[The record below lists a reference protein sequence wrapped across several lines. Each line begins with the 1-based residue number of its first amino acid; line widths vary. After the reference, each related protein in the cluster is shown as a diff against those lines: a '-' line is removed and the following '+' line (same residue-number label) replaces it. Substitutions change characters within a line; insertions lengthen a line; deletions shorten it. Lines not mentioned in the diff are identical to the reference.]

1 MANAIFSEKLVGRYD
16 GVTPAT
22 LLPRGWLS
30 GGKNVRKVSQK
41 GGWKARKG
49 CTLHNTTALES
60 GASVKSLH
68 YYENPLNG
76 DEHFVAQVNSKL
88 LMESAQNKLPP
99 EQDTSFGTDLGVSV
113 GTTPGFSAQVGE
125 YLFYADG
132 SGKPIAYGGTQPRIK
147 GFFVYDAS
155 QTDYCDYTRKVT
167 DGRTDTDAVVLGAAD
182 DKIIILTEMIAK
194 AFIFN
199 LGSNVNSNDVN
210 LEVKAWRNGSWTAV
224 SDLSDGT
231 NNSGCLAQDGTVS
244 WTRSAL
250 DEMTGYR
257 GIMGYAYQIGWS
269 GALSG
274 SVDVI
279 SVHAIQDAMS
289 LTNKWNG
296 EFNYVSGCK
305 FRDVSATPAEYQ
317 ECLGKISN
325 ESTSQYLDISEATAS
340 DFLFIKTPEPACM
353 FGIAIVTGYQNS
365 ADAQIDLI
373 EYWDGSAWADISTN
387 ITDFTRLSTVG
398 NASFSQTGIISFD
411 ASAISPERRTYQ
423 GDNIPGYWYRLSWD
437 ATLSTNVRIYAIL
450 YGTFP
455 DSLPTYDGCVEF
467 KGRLF
472 LWGDPEFPNRLRYS
486 ARMQPFC
493 FSGLD
498 SGYTDV
504 FGAEDKI
511 LCAMKFYNELIVF
524 KESSVWMLEGQ
535 GPVTF
540 GTLKVTAKVGLAS
553 PKSAQV
559 AEVGFPDMH
568 NDEPLTIAIWQDID
582 GVYTF
587 DGRKVKKSSYVI
599 DNYFNP
605 ESSDCIAAAS
615 IRSLQAYTDPNN
627 NEYHLLLPSGE
638 LVFDYVSGEWYPP
651 WDREIDLTC
660 GLGFRANDNRHYTY
674 GGSSSG
680 FVMKLE
686 NDTSDKTTA
695 NADKAIDH
703 SIKSRAIG
711 YEDEKTGRLVLFTLR
726 RILAELKARTAG
738 TITTKTFKN
747 EATSGTTQE
756 IPSAMSMVNS
766 GYNLTVPEL
775 EMSIEGCR
783 TFQVEFSLNVV
794 DQEMEISAFHYEI
807 GGRGIVE

>member
-1 MANAIFSEKLVGRYD
+1 MANVIFPEKLVGRYD
-16 GVTPAT
+16 GVTPST
-22 LLPRGWLS
+22 LLPKGWLS
-30 GGKNVRKVSQK
+30 GGKNVRKVSQV
-41 GGWKARKG
+41 GGWKPRRG
-49 CTLHNTTALES
+49 CSLHNTTALES
-60 GASVKSLH
+60 GTSVKSLH
-68 YYENPLNG
+68 YYENPFNA

-88 LMESAQNKLPP
+88 VMESAQAKLPP
-99 EQDTSFGTDLGVSV
+99 VQDTSFGTTLGVTV

-132 SGKPIAYGGTQPRIK
+132 SGIPMAYGGASPRVK

-155 QTDYCDYTRKVT
+155 ETAYLDYTRKVI
-167 DGRTDTDAVVLGAAD
+167 DGRTDTEGIILGAAT
-182 DKIIILTEMIAK
+182 DKVIIITEQIAE
-194 AFIFN
+194 AFVFD
-199 LGSNVNSNDVN
+199 LGSSLNSNTVD
-210 LEVKAWRNGSWTAV
+210 LELKAWRSGAWAAV
-224 SDLSDGT
+224 TSLSDGT
-231 NNSGCLAQDGTVS
+231 QTGGDTCLAQDGTVS

-257 GIMGYAYQIGWS
+257 GVMGYAYQIGWS

-274 SVDVI
+274 SVTVR
-279 SVHAIQDAMS
+279 SVNATQDSMS

-296 EFNYVSGCK
+296 EFNYVTGCR
-305 FRDVSATPAEYQ
+305 FYDQSATEYQ
-317 ECLGKISN
+317 ECLGKVSN
-325 ESTSQYLDISEATAS
+325 ESTSMYIDISSGTSS
-340 DFLFIKTPEPACM
+340 DYLYIKTPEPACM
-353 FGIAIVTGYQNS
+353 FGLAMVTAYINT
-365 ADAQIDLI
+365 AAQVIDQFD
-373 EYWDGSAWADISTN
+373 YWDGDEWLVVTS
-387 ITDFTRLSTVG
+387 DFNDLTKDGGGTK
-398 NASFSQTGIISFD
+398 SFNQTGIFSFD
-411 ASAISPERRTYQ
+411 GSALSPERRTFQ
-423 GDNIPGYWYRLSWD
+423 GDTIPGYWYRLSWD
-437 ATLSTNVRIYAIL
+437 GTLSTDVRIYAAL

-455 DSLPTYDGCVEF
+455 ETLPTYDGCVEF

-486 ARMQPFC
+486 ARAHPFC

-504 FGAEDKI
+504 FGAEDKV
-511 LCAMKFYNELIVF
+511 LCAIKFYNELIIF
-524 KESSVWMLEGQ
+524 KKASVWMLEGE

-540 GTLKVTAKVGLAS
+540 GTLKITDKVGLAS
-553 PKSAQV
+553 VKTAQV

-605 ESSDCIAAAS
+605 ESSDCIAATS
-615 IRSLQAYTDPNN
+615 IRSLQAFTDPNN
-627 NEYHLLLPSGE
+627 NEYHLLLPSSE

-651 WDREIDLTC
+651 WDREIDLTT

-686 NDTSDKTTA
+686 YDTSDKTIA

-726 RILAELKARTAG
+726 RLLAELKAQSAG
-738 TITTKTFKN
+738 SLVTETFKN
-747 EATSGTTQE
+747 MATSGTTQSV
-756 IPSAMSMVNS
+756 PQAMSMINS
-766 GYNLTVPEL
+766 GYELTVPEL

-783 TFQVEFSLNVV
+783 VFQTEFSLNVV
-794 DQEMEISAFHYEI
+794 DQEMEISSFYYEI

>member
-1 MANAIFSEKLVGRYD
+1 MANVVFPEKLVGRYD
-16 GVTPAT
+16 GVTPPT
-22 LLPRGWLS
+22 LLPKGWLS

-41 GGWKARKG
+41 GGWKCKKG

-68 YYENPLNG
+68 YYENPFNA
-76 DEHFVAQVNSKL
+76 DEHFIAQVNSKL
-88 LMESAQNKLPP
+88 VMESAQNKLPP
-99 EQDTSFGTDLGVSV
+99 IQDTSFGTTLGVTV

-132 SGKPIAYGGTQPRIK
+132 SGIPMAYGGASPRIK

-155 QTDYCDYTRKVT
+155 ESAYNDYTRKVI
-167 DGRTDTDAVVLGAAD
+167 DGRTDTEGVVLSAAT
-182 DKIIILTEMIAK
+182 DKIIILTEQIAE
-194 AFIFN
+194 AFVFD
-199 LGSNVNSNDVN
+199 LGASVNSNSVTME
-210 LEVKAWRNGSWTAV
+210 LKAWRSGAWTSV
-224 SDLSDGT
+224 TSLSDGT
-231 NNSGCLAQDGTVS
+231 ASGGATLAQDGTAS

-257 GIMGYAYQIGWS
+257 GVMGYAYEIGWS

-274 SVDVI
+274 SVTVR
-279 SVHAIQDAMS
+279 SVNATQDAMTLS
-289 LTNKWNG
+289 NKWNG
-296 EFNYVSGCK
+296 EFNYVTGCR
-305 FRDVSATPAEYQ
+305 FHDNSVSEYQ
-317 ECLGKISN
+317 ECLGKVSN
-325 ESTSQYLDISEATAS
+325 ESTSMYIDISESTTS
-340 DFLFIKTPEPACM
+340 DYIFIKTPEPACV
-353 FGIAIVTGYQNS
+353 FGLAVVTAYANT
-365 ADAQIDLI
+365 ANAQIDQLS
-373 EYWDGSAWADISTN
+373 YWNGSSWAIVSTDLDDR
-387 ITDFTRLSTVG
+387 TLDYAKDS
-398 NASFSQTGIISFD
+398 SFSETGIFSFD
-411 ASAISPERRTYQ
+411 ASALSPQRRTFR
-423 GDNIPGYWYRLSWD
+423 GDNIPGYWYALSWD
-437 ATLSTNVRIYAIL
+437 ATLSADVRIYAVL
-450 YGTFP
+450 YGSFP
-455 DSLPTYDGCVEF
+455 ETLPTYDGCVEF

-472 LWGDPEFPNRLRYS
+472 TWGDPEFPNRLRYS
-486 ARMQPFC
+486 ARRHPFC

-504 FGAEDKI
+504 FGADDKI
-511 LCAMKFYNELIVF
+511 LCAIKFYNELIVF
-524 KESSVWMLEGQ
+524 KKTSVWMLEGE

-540 GTLKVTAKVGLAS
+540 GTLKITDKVGLAS
-553 PKSAQV
+553 VKTAQV

-605 ESSDCIAAAS
+605 ESSDCIAAAD
-615 IRSLQAYTDPNN
+615 IRSLQAFTDPNN
-627 NEYHLLLPSGE
+627 NEYHLLLPLDE

-651 WDREIDLTC
+651 WKREISLTT
-660 GLGFRANDNRHYTY
+660 GLGFRANDNRHYAY

-680 FVMKLE
+680 FVMRLE

-726 RILAELKARTAG
+726 RLLAELKAQTAG
-738 TITTKTFKN
+738 DIVTKTFKDM
-747 EATSGTTQE
+747 ATSGTTQSV
-756 IPSAMSMVNS
+756 PSAMNMINA
-766 GYNLTVPEL
+766 GYELTVPEL
-775 EMSIEGCR
+775 EMSIENCR
-783 TFQVEFSLNVV
+783 VLQAEFSLNVI
-794 DQEMEISAFHYEI
+794 DQEMEISSFYYEI